1 MTTPSIPLDV
11 RVEFYDSADRLVVA
25 LIRDDLIF
33 AAAPRAGD
41 TMNPV
46 ALAAPG
52 TGSFFDTTPQV
63 HHFEHYPT
71 LKNGRALGTLALAG
85 DHAYDPGGCVV
96 VHQRHF
102 GRFTEDSLERF
113 RDAGWHVSDF
123 QDQVEAP

>member
-1 MTTPSIPLDV
+1 MITPSLPLDV
-11 RVEFYDSADRLVVA
+11 RIEFYDATDRLVLA
-25 LIRDDLIF
+25 LIRDDLLF

-46 ALAAPG
+46 ALSAPG

-71 LKNGRALGTLALAG
+71 LQDGRALGTLALAG
-85 DHAYDPGGCVV
+85 DHAYGPGGCVV

-102 GRFTEDSLERF
+102 SRFTENSLKRL

-123 QDQVEAP
+123 QDEDE